1 MNQIGSYIVPLLII
15 LFVVYRRLKRSVGF
29 QPFKPSRLK
38 MRIGI
43 FSIIGILLL
52 ASGFPH
58 PAIYISDAIGIA
70 CGAVIAYYAIKHSR
84 FEQREDTLFYRTHV
98 GIETLVVLLFIGR
111 IAFRIIEMF
120 GTGGTTAMNPA
131 ALNNETAQMQ
141 QYTNDPLT
149 AATFFLL
156 VAYYIGYYT
165 FILRK
170 SDEKAAVS

>member
-1 MNQIGSYIVPLLII
+1 MSQLSSYIIPVLVI
-15 LFVVYRRLKRSVGF
+15 LFIMYRRFKRSIGF
-29 QPFKPSRLK
+29 QPFKPGRLK
-38 MRIGI
+38 MRIGL
-43 FSIIGILLL
+43 FCVIGILLL
-52 ASGFPH
+52 VTGFPH
-58 PAIYISDAIGIA
+58 PAIYLSDALGIA

-84 FEQREDTLFYRTHV
+84 FEQRDDTLFYRTHV

-111 IAFRIIEMF
+111 IAFRVIEMF
-120 GTGGTTAMNPA
+120 GEGGTMAMNPN
-131 ALNNETAQMQ
+131 LNGGTAQMQ

>member
-1 MNQIGSYIVPLLII
+1 MEQISSYIIPLLVI

-29 QPFKPSRLK
+29 QPFRPGRLK

-43 FSIIGILLL
+43 FSVIGILLL
-52 ASGFPH
+52 VTGFPH
-58 PAIYISDAIGIA
+58 PAIYVSDALGIA

-84 FEQREDTLFYRTHV
+84 FEHRDDTLFYRTHI

-111 IAFRIIEMF
+111 IAFRVIEMF
-120 GTGGTTAMNPA
+120 GNGGTAA
-131 ALNNETAQMQ
+131 VALNNETAQMQ

-156 VAYYIGYYT
+156 VAYYIGYYS

-170 SDEKAAVS
+170 SDEKALLS